1 MNDRIAT
8 VPAIVRRIARH
19 VTGNYVPFLAGSLA
33 YHVFVALVPVS
44 LLSLVVISAV
54 GGEAGVGYINEMTRP
69 YLTPRAR
76 GLLADSISG
85 AADRTGLVVLGAAAL
100 VWSLARIFRGLDIA
114 FAAIYDCPTHETLRR
129 QLSDGVV
136 AVLAVSAG
144 LAASVVVGAIVA
156 LVPLGPLAR
165 LANPLLFVV
174 VLAVVFFPLYYV
186 FPNVEVTPR
195 DVLPGA
201 VVAAVGWA
209 LFHVAFQ
216 LYATYAITQEAYE
229 VLGVVLSVLIWV
241 YASMFILLTGAAV
254 NAVLAGHG

>member
-8 VPAIVRRIARH
+8 LPTIVRRITRH

-44 LLSLVVISAV
+44 LLSLVAVSAV
-54 GGEAGVGYINEMTRP
+54 GGEAGVGYMNEVTQP
-69 YLTPRAR
+69 YLTPQARA
-76 GLLADSISG
+76 LLADAITG

-100 VWSLARIFRGLDIA
+100 VWSLLRIFRGLDIA
-114 FAAIYDCPTHETLRR
+114 FATIYDAPTHESLRR
-129 QLSDGVV
+129 QFGDGVV
-136 AVLAVSAG
+136 AVLAVGVG
-144 LAASVVVGAIVA
+144 LFASVIVGTIVA
-156 LVPLGPLAR
+156 VVPLGPLVR

-186 FPNVEVTPR
+186 FPNVDVTPQE
-195 DVLPGA
+195 VLPGA

>member
-1 MNDRIAT
+1 MNERLAAAAVT
-8 VPAIVRRIARH
+8 VRRIVRH

-44 LLSLVVISAV
+44 LLSLVVVSAV
-54 GGEAGVGYINEMTRP
+54 GGEAGVGYIVELTQP

-76 GLLADSISG
+76 ALLANAITG
-85 AADRTGLVVLGAAAL
+85 AADRTGLVVLGAGAL
-100 VWSLARIFRGLDIA
+100 VWSLFRIFRGIDIA
-114 FAAIYDCPTHETLRR
+114 FATIYDAPTHDSLGR
-129 QLSDGVV
+129 QFGDGVV
-136 AVLAVSAG
+136 AVLAVTAG
-144 LAASVVVGAIVA
+144 LAASVIVGTVVAV
-156 LVPLGPLAR
+156 VPLGPLAR

-186 FPNVEVTPR
+186 FPNVEVTPH

-209 LFHVAFQ
+209 LFHVSFQ

-254 NAVLAGHG
+254 NAVLAGYG